1 MSRWCCGPNRY
12 QLYVHSFVVERYP
25 LPQKRGRLRPPDLS
39 DQSSSP
45 QLHSCKEGNWHW
57 SSATCQRSLCGRN
70 VNKEALLTLRYSHI
84 SLSKCNRPAK
94 KKTIVTSQDT
104 WSVRVQ
110 SQKCKQ
116 KLTASSPEMAR
127 SLSVPAATTPPSL
140 LLEPP
145 LLLFFS
151 LNLWVGNAF
160 IDSVVA
166 PRGWVKSSLYPR
178 IEIMHGKQQ
187 HIVVQR
193 MKGMA

>member
-1 MSRWCCGPNRY
+1 MSRWCCAPNRY
-12 QLYVHSFVVERYP
+12 QLYVHSFVVEYYRFH
-25 LPQKRGRLRPPDLS
+25 QKTASSRPPGSLN
-39 DQSSSP
+39 QSSSL
-45 QLHSCKEGNWHW
+45 QLHSCREGNSHW
-57 SSATCQRSLCGRN
+57 SSATCQRTLCGRN
-70 VNKEALLTLRYSHI
+70 ANKEALLTLRYSHT

-94 KKTIVTSQDT
+94 KKTIVTIQDT
-104 WSVRVQ
+104 WTVRMQ
-110 SQKCKQ
+110 SQNRKQ

-127 SLSVPAATTPPSL
+127 SLSVPAATTPPSI
-140 LLEPP
+140 LLEPL

-160 IDSVVA
+160 IDSGVA